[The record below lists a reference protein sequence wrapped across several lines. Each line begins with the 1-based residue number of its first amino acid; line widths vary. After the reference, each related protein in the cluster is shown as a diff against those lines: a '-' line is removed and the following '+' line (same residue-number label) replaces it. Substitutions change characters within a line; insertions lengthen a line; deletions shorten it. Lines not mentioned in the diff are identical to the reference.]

1 RKALLD
7 AASRYFDSGGF
18 EQELARRVSIRTES
32 QKPDNVGILR
42 SYLVDEMVPVFR
54 DMGFTHQLF
63 ENPVAGC
70 GPVLLARRV
79 EDARLPTVLGY
90 GHGDVILGQDDQ
102 WSHGAG
108 PWQLTRDGERWYGR
122 GTADNKAQHTIN
134 MAALRCVLSQRGRLG
149 FNALFIIETGEEVGS
164 PGLRAIVES
173 NMEHFRADV
182 LIASD
187 GPRVSPEKTTLT
199 LGSRGSINF
208 DLVVALRDGAHH
220 SGNWGGLIA
229 DPAIILSNAIASI
242 VNARGQIAISDWLP
256 PPTNDAVK
264 SALRGVQIA
273 AGEDAPQI
281 DEHWGQPGL
290 TSAEKVY
297 AWNSF
302 AVLAMKSGNPEN
314 PVNAIAPFAR
324 AHCQLRYFAGTDE
337 NQILPALREH
347 LDRQGFSNVS
357 IDAHPH
363 SNSARFTASRTEPNH
378 PWVEFADS
386 SVRRTNGEA
395 PVLLPSMGGSI
406 CNDLFTH
413 VLGIPAIWVPH
424 SYAGCSQHAPDEHVL
439 APLCRN
445 ALQVMAGLY
454 WDIGQANAHA
464 ETKG

>member
-1 RKALLD
+1 MMDDDRKTLLD
-7 AASRYFDSGGF
+7 AAARYFDSGEF
-18 EQELARRVSIRTES
+18 EQELARRVSVRTES
-32 QKPDNVGILR
+32 QKADNVELLR
-42 SYLVDEMVPVFR
+42 SYLDDEMIPAFN

-70 GPVLLARRV
+70 GPVLLARRF
-79 EDARLPTVLGY
+79 EDERLPTILGY
-90 GHGDVILGQDDQ
+90 GHGDVILGQDEQ

-108 PWQLTRDGERWYGR
+108 PWQLTREGERWYGR

-134 MAALRCVLSQRGRLG
+134 MAALRCVLSERGSLG
-149 FNALFIIETGEEVGS
+149 FNASFIIETGEEVGS

-173 NMEHFRADV
+173 NIEHFCADV

-187 GPRVSPEKTTLT
+187 GPRVSPDKTTLT
-199 LGSRGSINF
+199 LGSRGSTNF
-208 DLVVALRDGAHH
+208 DLVVSLREGAHH

-264 SALRGVQIA
+264 RSLRGVQIA
-273 AGEDAPQI
+273 AGEDAPEI

-302 AVLAMKSGNPEN
+302 AVLAMKSGNPDN

-337 NQILPALREH
+337 NRILPALREH
-347 LDRQGFSNVS
+347 LDKHGFSDVG
-357 IDAHPH
+357 IDALPR
-363 SNSARFTASRTEPNH
+363 SNNARFTASRTEPNH
-378 PWVEFADS
+378 PWVEFARS
-386 SVRRTNGEA
+386 SVSRTNGEA

-454 WDIGQANAHA
+454 WDIGQAN
-464 ETKG
+464 T